1 MLLIRKYSFL
11 FICGM
16 VLWPFVN
23 HAQIKEKTT
32 RPAFFFQLSGIESR
46 FGVRQTFIMPA
57 SDTSLAE
64 LFLMLDNN
72 FQVPGKMQ
80 GVKLTGPALLGV
92 RMKRVGNDLSLGSI
106 ISYSREF
113 PVWQPADSSEVMVIA
128 VGITPNNYKDYRYR
142 VVMDDTIELISWTPV
157 TNLQQMNGAP
167 QPCAMLGNYRYP
179 GHQLLVEL
187 MNTRDYSLRDGVGI
201 DWKKKR
207 KPVITQIILG
217 RSYDYFNTE
226 RNSRSIKYMLPSL
239 FNDPPGK
246 RSFRF
251 PTDTIEHIRFEFAP
265 HNAIP
270 YEFLL
275 QRITD
280 SDTQRI
286 LDADIAVDE
295 YWLDGQFFRQ
305 PGKYEALIYF
315 SYYSDELDKH
325 KDEIVRFA
333 FEIYDP
339 ESSKRKTLLLKLL
352 LALLGLLVVIVVV
365 ISIHYRLNKRQL
377 AQAALQK
384 KISQLQ
390 LKSVRSQLNPH
401 FLFNA
406 LTSIQNLI
414 NKNDVE
420 GANLYLSKFAG
431 LTRTI
436 LASTEEELISLEDE
450 LAMQHTYLQMEQ
462 LRYPFHYSISVEDTI
477 NSANTEIPHMLLQP
491 FVENAVK
498 HGAASMK
505 EKGMVDIMVSK
516 ENKSLVITVSDN
528 GPGFDPLLKA
538 DGNTHMGLKLSADRI
553 RLLNES
559 YRSEVITLNVQSS
572 ATGTSIVLQLKDWLP

>member
-1 MLLIRKYSFL
+1 MLLIRKYFFL
-11 FICGM
+11 LVCLM
-16 VLWPFVN
+16 VLLPFVSY
-23 HAQIKEKTT
+23 AQVKGKAT
-32 RPAFFFQLSGIESR
+32 RPAFYFQLSGIDAR
-46 FGVRQTFIMPA
+46 FGVRQPFIMPA
-57 SDTSLAE
+57 SDTNLAE
-64 LFLMLDNN
+64 LFLMLDDK

-80 GVKLTGPALLGV
+80 DIKLTGPALLGV
-92 RMKRVGNDLSLGSI
+92 RMKHVDYGLSLGNI
-106 ISYSREF
+106 ISYSRQF
-113 PVWQPADSSEVMVIA
+113 PVWHPADSSEVMVIA
-128 VGITPNNYKDYRYR
+128 AGITPNNYKDYRYH
-142 VVMDDTIELISWTPV
+142 VVMDDTIELVSWTPV

-207 KPVITQIILG
+207 KPVITQIILDRG
-217 RSYDYFNTE
+217 YDYFNTD
-226 RNSRSIKYMLPSL
+226 RNPRSIKYMLPSL
-239 FNDPPGK
+239 LNDPPGK

-251 PTDTIEHIRFEFAP
+251 PADTIQNIHFEFAP
-265 HNAIP
+265 HDAIP
-270 YEFLL
+270 YELLL

-280 SDTQRI
+280 NDTQKV
-286 LDADIAVDE
+286 LDADITINE

-305 PGKYEALIYF
+305 TGKYEALIYF

-325 KDEIVRFA
+325 KDEIVRFS

-339 ESSKRKTLLLKLL
+339 VRKTLLFKLMP
-352 LALLGLLVVIVVV
+352 ALLGLLVVIVVV
-365 ISIHYRLNKRQL
+365 MSIHYRLNKRQL

-406 LTSIQNLI
+406 LTSIQNLV

-420 GANLYLSKFAG
+420 GANAYLSKFAG

-436 LASTEEELISLEDE
+436 LASSEEELISLEDE

-462 LRYPFHYSISVEDTI
+462 LRYPFHYTISVEDSI
-477 NSANTEIPHMLLQP
+477 NRANTEIPHMLLQP

-505 EKGMVDIMVSK
+505 EKGKVDIIVSK
-516 ENKSLVITVSDN
+516 ENKSLVITVCDN
-528 GPGFDPLLKA
+528 GPGFDPVLRA

-572 ATGTSIVLQLKDWLP
+572 AAGTSIVLQLKDWLP